1 MPTTTELAV
10 LNDALRNDPNLISR
24 GDAADVIAEGATQFD
39 KDWIVTVYDK
49 FWRPIGEVGDDLI
62 QLTGTDPRNKLP
74 SATLSLKGTSEF
86 TGAFMNCENT
96 LVGVTIE
103 TGGLRFPFYVK
114 SFDYEFKEGALTGTA
129 NLLGIW
135 DILNYLIIWPSWYL
149 PIQAQPFSHAV
160 FVWAICTVIENMV
173 AEQALRIQSGINE
186 FINNALSLN
195 PDMRTWIGTL
205 LQSNGNILQMLK
217 TPVYVVRTNPL
228 LDTSPLVA
236 RTVRMESCGTVI
248 TDITKAYGVDV
259 RVDLF
264 MPGDEQPDRWANL
277 NQPTYVVTVKDRSQI
292 EGPTKTVLDSV
303 LRTTVDVGGSF
314 FGEIGP
320 VVTQVPGMAGQ
331 FQSPVLGV
339 NFNPPWAVLVMPE
352 QGDKTSIVS
361 CKLSF
366 HTPSGWQFIIG
377 GRSPKWLNDMM
388 NATFSWLIDSISILI
403 GFTGIPSNLLEGFL
417 NNTLLAFQLVQVY
430 ERRNAVG
437 PYHPGIEV
445 FEATATAPYNV
456 ETLFAFVDLIFDHRG
471 YVSAITIFRNDEV
484 YKLGKDVFRGALFSI
499 VFMNRTR
506 IFTDY
511 IENVMF
517 TLNTGERSLMLQVGD
532 GRAEEAPLAKF
543 QRFITGVVESI
554 NVLTLAPQS

>member
-1 MPTTTELAV
+1 MTTTAELAV
-10 LNDALRNDPNLISR
+10 LNDALRNDPSPISR
-24 GDAADVIAEGATQFD
+24 GEAADEIAEGATQFD

-49 FWRPIGEVGDDLI
+49 FWRPIGECGDDLI

-74 SATLSLKGTSEF
+74 SATLSLKGTSEL

-186 FINNALSLN
+186 FLNNALSLN
-195 PDMRTWIGTL
+195 PDMRAWIGTL

-236 RTVRMESCGTVI
+236 RTVRMESCGAVI
-248 TDITKAYGVDV
+248 TDITRAYGVDV

-277 NQPTYVVTVKDRSQI
+277 DQPTYVVTAKDRSQI

-320 VVTQVPGMAGQ
+320 IVTQVPGMAGAY
-331 FQSPVLGV
+331 QSPVLGV

-352 QGDKTSIVS
+352 QGDKTAIVS

-366 HTPSGWQFIIG
+366 HTPSGWQFIVG

-430 ERRNAVG
+430 DRRNAVG

-456 ETLFAFVDLIFDHRG
+456 ETVFAFVNMIFDHRG
-471 YVSAITIFRNDEV
+471 YVSALTIFRNDEV

-499 VFMNRTR
+499 VYMNRTR
-506 IFTDY
+506 IYTDY

-517 TLNTGERSLMLQVGD
+517 TLSTSERSLMLQVGD

-543 QRFITGVVESI
+543 QRFITGVIESI
-554 NVLTLAPQS
+554 NVLTLAPQN